1 MWCEYSYIKSES
13 VAQIRTS
20 IAETQKLFYWRTMY
34 MNRKTHVACNFDRL
48 FETEGLFKVTFGQS
62 LRCK

>member
-1 MWCEYSYIKSES
+1 